1 MKKISPYKRGSRQ
14 LRSARHQKPG
24 VAAGSAHERDQ
35 KIMVTKKAAEKTPPA
50 PTVKMTKTQIVK
62 TLAEKLEAEPKQI
75 QSFLD
80 ALAEMATEQTR
91 EAGEFTVPGLG
102 KLVKAERKE
111 RMGRNPATGEQM
123 KIAAKTTVKFRIAK
137 AATDAI
143 APPKA

>member
-1 MKKISPYKRGSRQ
+1 M
-14 LRSARHQKPG
+14 A
-24 VAAGSAHERDQ
+24 
-35 KIMVTKKAAEKTPPA
+35 TKKAVEKTVPTPA
-50 PTVKMTKTQIVK
+50 AKLTKTQIVK
-62 TLAEKLEAEPKQI
+62 ALAEKLEAEPKQI

-91 EAGEFTVPGLG
+91 EAGEFTLPGLG

-111 RMGRNPATGEQM
+111 RMGRNPSTGEQI

-143 APPKA
+143 ALPKA

>member
-1 MKKISPYKRGSRQ
+1 M
-14 LRSARHQKPG
+14 A
-24 VAAGSAHERDQ
+24 
-35 KIMVTKKAAEKTPPA
+35 TKKAAAEKAVSAPA
-50 PTVKMTKTQIVK
+50 TKMTKTQIVK
-62 TLAEKLEAEPKQI
+62 AMAEKLVVETKHV
-75 QSFLD
+75 QSFFD

-137 AATDAI
+137 SATDAI

>member
-1 MKKISPYKRGSRQ
+1 M
-14 LRSARHQKPG
+14 A
-24 VAAGSAHERDQ
+24 
-35 KIMVTKKAAEKTPPA
+35 TKKATEKAPSASPA
-50 PTVKMTKTQIVK
+50 KMTKTQIVK
-62 TLAEKLEAEPKQI
+62 ALAEKLELEPKQV

-123 KIAAKTTVKFRIAK
+123 KIAAKTTVKFRISK

-143 APPKA
+143 APPKV

>member
-1 MKKISPYKRGSRQ
+1 M
-14 LRSARHQKPG
+14 ATQKTTAPEA
-24 VAAGSAHERDQ
+24 VA
-35 KIMVTKKAAEKTPPA
+35 
-50 PTVKMTKTQIVK
+50 KMTKTQILK
-62 TLAEKLEAEPKQI
+62 AMAEKLGTETKQV
-75 QSFLD
+75 QSFFD

-111 RMGRNPATGEQM
+111 RMGRNPSTGEQI
-123 KIAAKTTVKFRIAK
+123 KIAAKTTVKFRVAK

>member
-1 MKKISPYKRGSRQ
+1 M
-14 LRSARHQKPG
+14 A
-24 VAAGSAHERDQ
+24 
-35 KIMVTKKAAEKTPPA
+35 TKKAAEKPA
-50 PTVKMTKTQIVK
+50 LAPAAKMTKTQIVRA
-62 TLAEKLEAEPKQI
+62 LAEKLEAEPKQI

-91 EAGEFTVPGLG
+91 EAGDFTVPGLG

-111 RMGRNPATGEQM
+111 RMGRNPATGEQI

-143 APPKA
+143 APPKS